1 MEFNGCVRV
10 YKGIWRAV
18 IYWQEG
24 GKRKQKQYSTGL
36 PERGNKRKAEK
47 FLQEKLSEIQMTY
60 SASDAP
66 LSALKKREIAF
77 DKYALQWLENSKGSI
92 RGSTYE
98 SYKAKVVY
106 YIIPFFGNI
115 KLCDVSKQKVQEF
128 YNHLRDDLGLA
139 STTINN
145 THSVLSMIMYSALD
159 DELILKNPCSRTK
172 RPTVSAKEY
181 NFYSIEECKQLFDVF
196 KDDAMLPLLQ
206 ITVTLGLRTSES
218 MGLKWSAVDFDTKTI
233 SITHTIVQ
241 AQNKVFAEDRT
252 KSDASRRTFT
262 MFPEIENLLLNLKK
276 NEKYYRNFFGNVYN
290 ENDYVF
296 KWPNGEP
303 FRPEYVTLHLAKVVK
318 RAGMRPIRFHD
329 LRHSCASILYS
340 LGYGAKEI
348 QMWLGHSSPDITLKT
363 YTHLFA
369 QAKLDTG
376 RVLCGTMLGEEP
388 PNEPQRFSRG
398 SANTKKSG

>member
-47 FLQEKLSEIQMTY
+47 FLQEKLNEIQMTY

-206 ITVTLGLRTSES
+206 ITVTLGLRKSES

-276 NEKYYRNFFGNVYN
+276 
-290 ENDYVF
+290 
-296 KWPNGEP
+296 
-303 FRPEYVTLHLAKVVK
+303 K
-318 RAGMRPIRFHD
+318 RK
-329 LRHSCASILYS
+329 IL
-340 LGYGAKEI
+340 
-348 QMWLGHSSPDITLKT
+348 
-363 YTHLFA
+363 
-369 QAKLDTG
+369 
-376 RVLCGTMLGEEP
+376 
-388 PNEPQRFSRG
+388 
-398 SANTKKSG
+398 